1 MASWRSLLVILL
13 ALSACAAP
21 RDNAGTSLAVA
32 QSLHWLVETANG
44 QFLGSATAVGDQMLL
59 TNRHVVQAAGSAALV
74 IRRGEHVLPVEVQ
87 QVSQDADVA
96 SLRTAAR
103 LAIFAERLASVQP
116 GAQLAVA
123 GAIAGQPYG
132 GIGRLDRGERRA
144 PLRYG
149 LLTARL
155 PVAPGFSGG
164 PVVDEAGGLVGLV
177 VATVV
182 GSATEARRLAAVG
195 PDHAPTERPALLVP
209 ARTAL
214 SLCPLDSCPAL
225 HTTDEAERHRSDSTG
240 E

>member
-1 MASWRSLLVILL
+1 MASWRSVLVILL

-21 RDNAGTSLAVA
+21 RENVGASLAAA
-32 QSLHWLVETANG
+32 QSLHWLVETTNG

-59 TNRHVVQAAGSAALV
+59 TNRHVVQAAGGAALIV
-74 IRRGEHVLPVEVQ
+74 RRGEQTLPVEVQ

-96 SLRTAAR
+96 SLRTAGR
-103 LAIFAERLASVQP
+103 LAVFAERLAVVQA
-116 GAQLAVA
+116 GAPLAVA
-123 GAIAGQPYG
+123 GAIAGQPHTG
-132 GIGRLDRGERRA
+132 TGRLDRAERRA
-144 PLRYG
+144 PVRDG

-164 PVVDEAGGLVGLV
+164 PVVDQDGGLVGLV

-182 GSATEARRLAAVG
+182 GSATEARRLAAAG

-214 SLCPLDSCPAL
+214 SLCPREACPAL
-225 HTTDEAERHRSDSTG
+225 HRADEAPGHRRDPTG
-240 E
+240 G

>member
-21 RDNAGTSLAVA
+21 RENTGVSLAAA

-44 QFLGSATAVGDQMLL
+44 QFLGSATAVGDQILL
-59 TNRHVVQAAGSAALV
+59 TNRHVVQAAGGAALIV
-74 IRRGEHVLPVEVQ
+74 RRGDYVLPVEVQ

-96 SLRTAAR
+96 SLRTITR
-103 LAIFAERLASVQP
+103 IHVFAERLAVAQP
-116 GAQLAVA
+116 GAPLAVA
-123 GAIAGQPYG
+123 GAIAGQLHAG
-132 GIGRLDRGERRA
+132 SGRLERAERRA
-144 PLRYG
+144 PKRDG

-164 PVVDEAGGLVGLV
+164 PVVDHGGGLVGLV

-182 GSATEARRLAAVG
+182 GSATEARRLAAAG
-195 PDHAPTERPALLVP
+195 PEHAPTERPALLVP

-214 SLCPLDSCPAL
+214 SLCPRDACPAL
-225 HTTDEAERHRSDSTG
+225 HTAHEAEGGHGDPTG
-240 E
+240 G